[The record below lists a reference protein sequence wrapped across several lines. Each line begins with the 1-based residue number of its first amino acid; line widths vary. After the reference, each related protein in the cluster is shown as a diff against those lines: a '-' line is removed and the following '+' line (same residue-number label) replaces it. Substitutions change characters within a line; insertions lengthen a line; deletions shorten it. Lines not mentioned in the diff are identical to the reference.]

1 MLEAEGIGVF
11 APDVEE
17 STPAVTIKPL
27 EESSTPAGKV
37 VHSKSFLKDINPQ
50 SRIGNQVSGSEE
62 NPPNDKSDSNAVEK
76 NLPLSSSADAVV
88 SVSPAVAVDEV
99 RICMR

>member
-1 MLEAEGIGVF
+1 MEAEGTGVN

-17 STPAVTIKPL
+17 STPSVTIKPL

-37 VHSKSFLKDINPQ
+37 VHSKSSLKDIEA
-50 SRIGNQVSGSEE
+50 SRIANQVSGSEE
-62 NPPNDKSDSNAVEK
+62 ISPNDKSDSNAVEK
-76 NLPLSSSADAVV
+76 NLSSSADAVV
-88 SVSPAVAVDEV
+88 SVSPAMVNEV